1 MSVFKGVGVALIT
14 PFDNGGINF
23 DAFGRIIDYV
33 TEEGADAI
41 CVCGTTGEP
50 PTMSAEEKQSA
61 IKFAIKKAAERLPV
75 IAGCGCN
82 STEETIK
89 NALEAEAL
97 GADALLIVTPYYNKT
112 SQAGLI
118 EHFNF
123 IADRVSTPIILY
135 NVPSRTGLNIKPE
148 TYYEL
153 SKHKNIVAAK
163 EANGDISALAQ
174 TVKLCGDELTIY
186 SGNDDQ
192 ITAFMSL
199 GARGVISVLSNIAPM
214 AVHDMVKTYL
224 DGDTAASTEL
234 QLKYLDLCNSL
245 FSDVNP
251 IPIKEA
257 MNMMGMEVGSCRLP
271 LAQIQPQAKEKLR
284 RSLFALGMI

>member
-1 MSVFKGVGVALIT
+1 M
-14 PFDNGGINF
+14 
-23 DAFGRIIDYV
+23 
-33 TEEGADAI
+33 
-41 CVCGTTGEP
+41 
-50 PTMSAEEKQSA
+50 
-61 IKFAIKKAAERLPV
+61 
-75 IAGCGCN
+75 
-82 STEETIK
+82 
-89 NALEAEAL
+89 
-97 GADALLIVTPYYNKT
+97 VTPYYNKT

-174 TVKLCGDELTIY
+174 TVKLCGDGLTIY

-199 GARGVISVLSNIAPM
+199 GAKELSQCSQISRRGRYTTWSKCILMATPPRAP
-214 AVHDMVKTYL
+214 
-224 DGDTAASTEL
+224 SF
-234 QLKYLDLCNSL
+234 N
-245 FSDVNP
+245 
-251 IPIKEA
+251 
-257 MNMMGMEVGSCRLP
+257 
-271 LAQIQPQAKEKLR
+271 
-284 RSLFALGMI
+284 